1 MNTNP
6 KVSIIIPTYNRAH
19 LIGATINSVQLQSF
33 TDWECII
40 VDDGSTDST
49 PELISDLMKK
59 DSRIKLLLNTRTKGA
74 QGARNTGILN
84 ANGDFAIFFDSDN
97 LMYSDF
103 IEKVYSKIVTTQ
115 SDVCA
120 CFSTLMDCTTRKVSG
135 KFEWICEGDIYH
147 QMISGTVYVDYNS
160 SIVRKELLYKI
171 DLLDENCPSFQEWDT
186 HLRLSKI
193 AKYTTVQECLVDY
206 FQGGSDT
213 ISNDNQR
220 TIKGYLYILKK
231 FKVEW
236 LEINPDAY
244 LSYGIIVHNLIL
256 KQNDKDYIRKTIQ
269 ELFKIMPQLG
279 KALLLKKAKKLFK
292 LFLPPIV
299 FLIYKKLR
307 K

>member
-1 MNTNP
+1 MNSTP
-6 KVSIIIPTYNRAH
+6 LVSIIIPTFNRAH

-33 TDWECII
+33 TKWECII

-49 PELISDLMKK
+49 PELISDLIKK
-59 DSRIKLLLNTRTKGA
+59 DSRIKFLLNTRTKGA

-84 ANGDFAIFFDSDN
+84 AKGDFVIFFDSDDK
-97 LMYSDF
+97 MHIDF
-103 IEKVYSKIVTTQ
+103 IEKIYKKIFETKK
-115 SDVCA
+115 DVCT
-120 CFSTLMDCTTRKVSG
+120 CFSNII
-135 KFEWICEGDIYH
+135 KFETKENIGSFNWICEDDIYAKTL
-147 QMISGTVYVDYNS
+147 SGELYVDFNAA
-160 SIVRKELLYKI
+160 IIKKQILYDI
-171 DLLDENCPSFQEWDT
+171 NLLDENCPSFQEWDT

-213 ISNDNQR
+213 ISNDHQR

-231 FKVEW
+231 FKVDW

-256 KQNDKDYIRKTIQ
+256 NQNDKDYLRKTKQ

-292 LFLPPIV
+292 LFLPPII
-299 FLIYKKLR
+299 FLSYKKLR